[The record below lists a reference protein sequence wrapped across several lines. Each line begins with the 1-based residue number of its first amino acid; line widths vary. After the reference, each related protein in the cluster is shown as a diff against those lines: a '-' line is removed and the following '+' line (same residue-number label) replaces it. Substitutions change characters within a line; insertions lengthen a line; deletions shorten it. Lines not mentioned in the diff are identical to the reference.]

1 MQHLKAVNSH
11 KAENASLLLGNQNS
25 IVRICADGGNALCE
39 RSCVDRIPQ
48 LRHERSDLCDV
59 RGTEASD
66 SHKCTLTL

>member
-11 KAENASLLLGNQNS
+11 KTQNAPLLLGNQDC

-39 RSCVDRIPQ
+39 RCGVGRIPQ

-59 RGTEASD
+59 RSNEASD
-66 SHKCTLTL
+66 SHECILT